1 MATFNR
7 QKIDR
12 ITIYA
17 MLTALI
23 ILMTFTPLGYI
34 TTPALA
40 ITLIHLPVIIAAV
53 TLGIPG
59 GAGMGA
65 VWGITC
71 VIKAVIA
78 PPSPLEGIM
87 FRNPLVAILPRVL
100 AGLLAG
106 IIFQA
111 LDRGGKKQE
120 NNQAKPKHGK
130 TAFAAGAAALGGA
143 LTNTIVTLTA
153 LYALYHAEIGLGE
166 LAHFGGLTKFIGAA
180 FAINAPL
187 EIAAAVLL
195 AVPVSVAV
203 KQAMKRV

>member
-1 MATFNR
+1 MATFHR
-7 QKIDR
+7 QKIYR
-12 ITIYA
+12 TTIYA

-23 ILMTFTPLGYI
+23 LILTFTPLGYI
-34 TTPALA
+34 TTPAFA
-40 ITLIHLPVIIAAV
+40 VTLIHLPVIIAAV

-59 GAGMGA
+59 GLSMGA

-71 VIKAVIA
+71 VIKAIIA
-78 PPSPLEGIM
+78 PPSPIEGII
-87 FRNPLVAILPRVL
+87 FRNPLVAVLPRML

-106 IIFQA
+106 IIFQ
-111 LDRGGKKQE
+111 LIERSGKKQE
-120 NNQAKPKHGK
+120 KPSNGK

-143 LTNTIVTLTA
+143 LTNTLVTLTA

-166 LAHFGGLTKFIGAA
+166 LAHFSGLTKFIGAA

-203 KQAMKRV
+203 KKAIKRV

>member
-1 MATFNR
+1 MATFHR
-7 QKIDR
+7 QTIYR
-12 ITIYA
+12 TTIYA

-23 ILMTFTPLGYI
+23 LILTFTPLGYI
-34 TTPALA
+34 TTPAFA
-40 ITLIHLPVIIAAV
+40 VTLIHLPVIIAAV

-59 GAGMGA
+59 GISMGA
-65 VWGITC
+65 VWGVTC

-78 PPSPLEGIM
+78 PPTPLEGII
-87 FRNPLVAILPRVL
+87 FRNPLVAVLPRVL
-100 AGLLAG
+100 AGLFAG
-106 IIFQA
+106 IIFRA
-111 LDRGGKKQE
+111 LSSKKNQE
-120 NNQAKPKHGK
+120 KPANGK
-130 TAFAAGAAALGGA
+130 TAFAAGTAALGGA
-143 LTNTIVTLTA
+143 LTNTVVTLTA

-203 KQAMKRV
+203 KKAMKRV

>member
-7 QKIDR
+7 QKIYR
-12 ITIYA
+12 TTIYA

-23 ILMTFTPLGYI
+23 LILTFTPLGYI
-34 TTPALA
+34 TTPAFA
-40 ITLIHLPVIIAAV
+40 VTLIHLPVIIAAV

-59 GAGMGA
+59 GVSMGA
-65 VWGITC
+65 VWGVTC
-71 VIKAVIA
+71 VIKAIIA
-78 PPSPLEGIM
+78 PPTPLEGII
-87 FRNPLVAILPRVL
+87 FRNPLVAVLPRAL

-111 LDRGGKKQE
+111 ISNNGKKKQE
-120 NNQAKPKHGK
+120 KSTNGK
-130 TAFAAGAAALGGA
+130 TAFAAGAAAFGGA
-143 LTNTIVTLTA
+143 LTNTVVTLTA

-166 LAHFGGLTKFIGAA
+166 LAHFGELTKFIGAA

-203 KQAMKRV
+203 KKAMKRV